1 MRANVLLILYLY
13 IALAPLQLR
22 DELARLPGLI
32 AHFQL
37 HRQDDPGQ
45 NLLSFFA
52 QHYGQEFAQHQSEH
66 DHSDLPGKAH
76 HPHDCTCAA
85 AMAQIVPAN
94 LLPMLHPPLEPMDA
108 GHFPAHNLLPS
119 TFPDNIWQ
127 PPRQA

>member
-22 DELARLPGLI
+22 DELVRLPGLI